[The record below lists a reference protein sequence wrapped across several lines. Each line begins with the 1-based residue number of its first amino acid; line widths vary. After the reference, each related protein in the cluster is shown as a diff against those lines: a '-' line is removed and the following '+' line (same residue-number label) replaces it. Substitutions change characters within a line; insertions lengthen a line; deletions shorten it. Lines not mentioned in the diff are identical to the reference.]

1 LAEHAPAHR
10 RVLSFPTRRSSDL
23 QRAGVARVGLELLL
37 LHDLDDRRRRA
48 QGEEHGEDQHAHAA
62 EFLVHA
68 APPPS
73 TTACGCWRTASDNR
87 SSSATMSQLAT
98 SEEPPAARNGV
109 VRPVS
114 GMMRVTPPITMNTCS
129 PTANE
134 RPTASRRP
142 KSS

>member
-73 TTACGCWRTASDNR
+73 TTACGCWRTASEDRKSTRLN
-87 SSSATMSQLAT
+87 SSH
-98 SEEPPAARNGV
+98 V
-109 VRPVS
+109 
-114 GMMRVTPPITMNTCS
+114 
-129 PTANE
+129 
-134 RPTASRRP
+134 
-142 KSS
+142 KSSYAVFCL